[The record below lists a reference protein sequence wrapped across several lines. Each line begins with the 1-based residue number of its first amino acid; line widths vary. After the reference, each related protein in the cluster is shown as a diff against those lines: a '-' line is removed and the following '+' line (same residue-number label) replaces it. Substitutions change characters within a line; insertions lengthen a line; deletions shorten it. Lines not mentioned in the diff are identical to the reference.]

1 MGRDVIYTDGVI
13 AVREKN
19 FLGGKLLRMCEGTAE
34 EAFGILSESGYGR
47 GEAGSARGLE
57 ALVSAEERAL
67 DGFIREYAPSEAE
80 KAYFLA
86 PRDFHNAKALVK
98 AFRQQADAG
107 PLLAPEGLIS
117 VGTLS
122 AALSSGDFS
131 GLGKELSSA
140 LAEGKKRAEEGAS
153 GAEIGSIFGRAMFR
167 RLASAVGKNG
177 TLKKLLAGKADR
189 MNILTA
195 LRSPDA
201 DAAEKQYAEGGRL
214 TREQLRGLFAGDAEK
229 AAHSLDGTPY
239 AAFAARCFAAKN
251 AGLPL
256 TEAEREAAS
265 FETEFFAERR
275 YELKKNQPFLYYV
288 LRRRAENENVRIVFV
303 CLFAGMKGEE
313 IKKRLRA
320 M

>member
-1 MGRDVIYTDGVI
+1 
-13 AVREKN
+13 
-19 FLGGKLLRMCEGTAE
+19 MCEGTAE

-47 GEAGSARGLE
+47 GEAESARGFE

-98 AFRQQADAG
+98 ASRLQADAG

-189 MNILTA
+189 ANILTA
-195 LRSPDA
+195 LRSPDV

-229 AAHSLDGTPY
+229 AAAQPRRHPLRSLCGEVLCGEKRGAAPDGGG
-239 AAFAARCFAAKN
+239 
-251 AGLPL
+251 AGGGFLRDGIFRRKKVRTEKKSALPL
-256 TEAEREAAS
+256 
-265 FETEFFAERR
+265 
-275 YELKKNQPFLYYV
+275 
-288 LRRRAENENVRIVFV
+288 
-303 CLFAGMKGEE
+303 
-313 IKKRLRA
+313 LRA
-320 M
+320 PQAGGKRKRAHRLCLPLCGHERGRNQKAPQGDVREGA